1 MSSEPL
7 QINSDVLASLRTRRE
22 ELQKERI
29 DVLVGSIDMIVRI
42 TECKSIPGWRDPK
55 GN

>member
-22 ELQKERI
+22 ELQKERT
-29 DVLVGSIDMIVRI
+29 DVLVGSVDMNVRMI
-42 TECKSIPGWRDPK
+42 ECQSIPGWRDPK